1 MSTPPPI
8 PKTHP
13 NKGRLPKI
21 TLEILYD
28 YMESVEKKREERD
41 AKIQIELET
50 LEKRSEERDVK
61 LKIEL
66 EAMIDKQIKDTIQTQ
81 IEDRFL
87 GFKSELQTMKYRIQ
101 EMEKH
106 KQSTQEGG
114 VEGNHNL
121 RDRIKELEEKLT
133 NNLTLNNME
142 NKLDIKPIKEEMNKL
157 IELDHERNKRALNLI
172 IFGIKE
178 QQEEDTL
185 AIVKEELKNKSQ
197 IDTTYLIEAKRLGKI
212 IDHKDRLIRVK
223 VSCIDHKYSILSKS
237 PSLKG
242 SGIFINED
250 LIPEDQAEL
259 RKEVQK
265 VKEARKEGKWE

>member
-1 MSTPPPI
+1 
-8 PKTHP
+8 
-13 NKGRLPKI
+13 
-21 TLEILYD
+21 
-28 YMESVEKKREERD
+28 MESIEKRREERD

-61 LKIEL
+61 LQIEL
-66 EAMIDKQIKDTIQTQ
+66 EAMIDKKIKDTIQTQ

-87 GFKSELQTMKYRIQ
+87 GFKSELQTMKDRIQ
-101 EMEKH
+101 EMEKY

-114 VEGNHNL
+114 VEENHNL

-133 NNLTLNNME
+133 NNLTLSNME

-157 IELDHERNKRALNLI
+157 IELDHEHNKRALSLV

-185 AIVKEELKNKSQ
+185 AIVKEEFKNKSQ
-197 IDTTYLIEAKRLGKI
+197 IDTTYIIEAKRLGKI

-223 VSCIDHKYSILSKS
+223 VSCNDHKYSILSKS
-237 PSLKG
+237 LSLKG
-242 SGIFINED
+242 SRIFINED

-259 RKEVQK
+259 MKEVQK
-265 VKEARKEGKWE
+265 VKEARKEGKWAIIRN